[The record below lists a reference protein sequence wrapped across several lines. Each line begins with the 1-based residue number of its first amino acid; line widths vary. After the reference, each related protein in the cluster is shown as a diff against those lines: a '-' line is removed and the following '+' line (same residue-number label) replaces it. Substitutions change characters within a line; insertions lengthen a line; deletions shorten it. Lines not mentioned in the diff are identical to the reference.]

1 MIFFEIILFI
11 ISIFL
16 LSLSISGYGRLI
28 NIQTKDNLF
37 LNVFLGFIFISFI
50 VTIFHFF
57 FKINILASFFIFIFG
72 LIFFLY
78 KINTNFLRLFEK
90 RNIFGV
96 VIILLYIPMFISQK
110 YHEDFGFY
118 HLPYALG
125 FLEEKIVFG
134 YANIDKSYVYN
145 SVWLNLY
152 SIFFL
157 NDKNFNFLTIP
168 SYILFLSFILYSI
181 NQIILK
187 KNILTSDYFLIT
199 TLFYLILK
207 FTRISEFGV
216 DLPSLIFSILGIYYF
231 IKFYE
236 TNLEIDKKNYFY
248 LNLIF
253 SVFGILIK
261 LSVAP
266 IILLSIILYFKNFRL
281 LKFFIFNQKFLV
293 IYFLILFF
301 FLQQFIYTGCLF
313 FPNNLT
319 CLDVSWFNYDYLKLS
334 SQIEL
339 INKSYSIAKNIYSP
353 SEYLSNYTW
362 FPFWLKRN
370 YIEILEHLTTIIL
383 PVLLFAFCLKKKDT
397 NKEIFNEKKFIY
409 LFVFLSLIFWLNFS
423 PVYRFGAYI
432 FVTLAF
438 LILLNLLVLKE
449 FSKKIFVFFVA
460 IFLLFSFSK
469 NILRVKNTNNIF
481 LGIQKIENLY
491 KLRDDISN
499 EYAKIYY
506 PDIDN
511 NKKNGWQ
518 GRLCWNTPFICSYQ
532 KLDVRKKNGYLIIN
546 KIHN

>member
-157 NDKNFNFLTIP
+157 NDKNFNFLTVP

-187 KNILTSDYFLIT
+187 KNILTSDYYLIT

>member
-57 FKINILASFFIFIFG
+57 FKINILASFFIFLFG

-90 RNIFGV
+90 RNIFGI

-187 KNILTSDYFLIT
+187 KNILTSDYYLIT

-293 IYFLILFF
+293 IYFFILFF

>member
-57 FKINILASFFIFIFG
+57 FKINILASFFIFLFG

-90 RNIFGV
+90 RNIFGI

-187 KNILTSDYFLIT
+187 KNILTSDYYLIT

-438 LILLNLLVLKE
+438 LILLNLLVLKK

>member
-353 SEYLSNYTW
+353 SEYLSNYIW

>member
-353 SEYLSNYTW
+353 SEYLSNYIW

-409 LFVFLSLIFWLNFS
+409 LFVFLNI
-423 PVYRFGAYI
+423 
-432 FVTLAF
+432 
-438 LILLNLLVLKE
+438 ILLECKSLCTNLKC
-449 FSKKIFVFFVA
+449 F
-460 IFLLFSFSK
+460 
-469 NILRVKNTNNIF
+469 
-481 LGIQKIENLY
+481 
-491 KLRDDISN
+491 
-499 EYAKIYY
+499 
-506 PDIDN
+506 
-511 NKKNGWQ
+511 
-518 GRLCWNTPFICSYQ
+518 
-532 KLDVRKKNGYLIIN
+532 
-546 KIHN
+546 